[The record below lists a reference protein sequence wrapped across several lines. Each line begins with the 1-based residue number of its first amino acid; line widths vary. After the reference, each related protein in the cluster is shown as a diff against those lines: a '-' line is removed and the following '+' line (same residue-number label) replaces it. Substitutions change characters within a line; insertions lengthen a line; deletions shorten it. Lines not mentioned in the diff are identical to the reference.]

1 MILYVNGDSYTVMSD
16 GKRYS
21 DYLEELLQCT
31 SINAAVS
38 GSCNNRIFRT
48 SLRDLIELK
57 QTTNEDI
64 VAVIALSFTIR
75 TELWDRTHL
84 INKWRTSNDGDFL
97 SLQFATSPNW
107 FSKKDQV
114 SSSNGSY
121 KNYSRQWMEWFNIEA
136 ETTKLL
142 QEIIL
147 LTSWCDNNN
156 IKYVLFSSALHHPI
170 DFTAPFINSFY
181 ELINSNKNIINIF
194 KQSFTEYCII
204 NEHIPI
210 DDYSQEMNGK
220 KYIIGHHGEEAHKDF
235 ANYIFE
241 NYLK

>member
-1 MILYVNGDSYTVMSD
+1 MILYVNGDSYAFVSD

-21 DYLEELLQCT
+21 DYLGELLQCT
-31 SINAAVS
+31 SINAAIS
-38 GSCNNRIFRT
+38 GSCNSRIFRT

-57 QTTNEDI
+57 KTTDKDI

-75 TELWDRTHL
+75 TELWDRAHQL
-84 INKWRTSNDGDFL
+84 KKWRTNNDGDFL
-97 SLQFATSPNW
+97 SLQFATVVNW
-107 FSKKDQV
+107 FSKKDQT
-114 SSSNGSY
+114 SISDDSY
-121 KNYSRQWMEWFNIEA
+121 KHYSRQWLEWFDIEA

-156 IKYVLFSSALHHPI
+156 IKYVLFSSVLQEPI
-170 DFTAPFINSFY
+170 DFTAPCVNSFN
-181 ELINSNKNIINIF
+181 ELVNSNKNIINIF
-194 KQSFTEYCII
+194 KQSFTEYCI
-204 NEHIPI
+204 NNGHIPI
-210 DDYSQEMNGK
+210 DDYSQEIHGK

-235 ANYIFE
+235 AKYIFE

>member
-1 MILYVNGDSYTVMSD
+1 MIVYINGDSYTDISD

-21 DYLEELLQCT
+21 DYLGELLQGT
-31 SINAAVS
+31 SINAAIS
-38 GSCNNRIFRT
+38 GSSNSRIFRT

-57 QTTNEDI
+57 KTTDKDI

-75 TELWDRTHL
+75 TELWDQAHL
-84 INKWRTSNDGDFL
+84 LKKWRTSNDGDFL
-97 SLQFATSPNW
+97 SLQFTTSANW
-107 FSKKDQV
+107 FLKKDRV
-114 SSSNGSY
+114 SNSNGSY
-121 KNYSRQWMEWFNIEA
+121 KNYSRQWLEWFNIEA

-156 IKYVLFSSALHHPI
+156 IKYVLFSSALQEPI

-194 KQSFTEYCII
+194 KQSFTEYCI
-204 NEHIPI
+204 NNGHIPI
-210 DDYSQEMNGK
+210 DDYSQEIHGK
-220 KYIIGHHGEEAHKDF
+220 KYIIGHHGEDAHKDF